1 MFTAVKPNYD
11 RKTKTYTTRVQ
22 KVEPGDVIAAVNSGY
37 FIFTT
42 GMEAKIGADLEAGMG
57 PSKWKPEARA
67 SVVAYLK
74 DFGTPSLADMMKG
87 G

>member
-1 MFTAVKPNYD
+1 MFTAIKPTYS
-11 RKTKTYTTRVQ
+11 RKAKSYTARVQ

-42 GMEAKIGADLEAGMG
+42 GMEVKIGADLEAGMG
-57 PSKWKPEARA
+57 PSKWNPAARA
-67 SVVAYLK
+67 AVVSYLK
-74 DFGTPSLADMMKG
+74 DFATPSPADMMKG